1 MERKLAAIFAA
12 DVVGYGRLM
21 ERDEAGAFERLR
33 AHRKE
38 LFEPEIERH
47 HGRIFK
53 LMGDGLL
60 AEFGSVVDAVEC
72 AVVLQREM
80 AERNNGFAQDQRIDV
95 RIGVHLGDVIIEG
108 DDRHGDAVNIASR
121 LQQLAEPGGVC
132 VTETVVR
139 HVERKVA
146 VAFESEGK
154 HKVKNIAEPVAVHRV
169 LMEAAPTRARRGR
182 HLRAQYATVALVL
195 LVAAG
200 AGTAWYLRTAAPPAD
215 IAALQPQAAP
225 SPAASESPSPP
236 SSASPA
242 DAVATAAPGV
252 SPSSEGQPAPP
263 SDEGIPVIVVLPFE
277 DLTGDQV
284 HNDLG
289 RGIAEAFITD
299 LSTFPE
305 YDVVSSTT
313 SSRLS
318 DKTVPEI
325 VKATGA
331 LFVVEGSIRR
341 SGDKALVTVQLI
353 RGSTDRHLRIA
364 QLEEKMTDPVAMQ
377 EAVAS
382 RIRDELGGMTG
393 VLRKESEKIA
403 LAKSDADFTEYD
415 YYILGHIYTF
425 RDKWEDARK
434 IWEKGL
440 KRFPNSILLRCKMT
454 LYHLYYKR
462 SPNAAAPLV
471 AEVAPLAKR
480 TRLDEWYYHWVTAE
494 LHSFRGEM
502 DEAVAEAK
510 IVIDMAPYDT
520 ISLSNMAWILS
531 DGGLHDDAIKSANF
545 SVTND
550 PHPMKWQFASLYYAY
565 ETAGRVQE
573 AVDLAEAELR
583 DNPSPSKYWYE
594 VLAKGYAATG
604 QDEKSKKAYEKF
616 YSLPN
621 PPTQ

>member
-1 MERKLAAIFAA
+1 MERKLAAIFAV
-12 DVVGYGRLM
+12 DVVGYTALM
-21 ERDEAGAFERLR
+21 QRDEAGTFTRLR
-33 AHRKE
+33 GHRKE
-38 LFEPEIERH
+38 LFEPEIDRH

-80 AERNNGFAQDQRIDV
+80 AERNNGLPQDQRIDA

-132 VTETVVR
+132 VSETVVR
-139 HVERKVA
+139 HVDRKVA
-146 VAFESEGK
+146 VAFESEGR
-154 HKVKNIAEPVAVHRV
+154 HKVKNIEGPVAVYRV
-169 LMEAAPTRARRGR
+169 LMATAPTRVRRDWHLQAR
-182 HLRAQYATVALVL
+182 YAAAVLVL

-200 AGTAWYLRTAAPPAD
+200 AGAAWYLRAPAGPAG

-225 SPAASESPSPP
+225 ASTKNASPSST

-242 DAVATAAPGV
+242 DEIATAAPSV
-252 SPSSEGQPAPP
+252 SPPSEGQPAPV

-305 YDVVSSTT
+305 YDIVSSTT
-313 SSRLS
+313 SFRLS

-341 SGDKALVTVQLI
+341 SGDKVLVTVQLI
-353 RGSTDRHLRIA
+353 RGSTDRHLKIA
-364 QLEEKMTDPVAMQ
+364 QLEEKMTDSVAIQ

-403 LAKSDADFTEYD
+403 LAKADADFTEYD

-471 AEVAPLAKR
+471 AEVAPLPKK

-531 DGGLHDDAIKSANF
+531 DGGLHDEAIKSAIF
-545 SVTND
+545 
-550 PHPMKWQFASLYYAY
+550 
-565 ETAGRVQE
+565 R
-573 AVDLAEAELR
+573 
-583 DNPSPSKYWYE
+583 SP
-594 VLAKGYAATG
+594 TI
-604 QDEKSKKAYEKF
+604 
-616 YSLPN
+616 PIR
-621 PPTQ
+621 

>member
-1 MERKLAAIFAA
+1 MERKLVAIFAA
-12 DVVGYGRLM
+12 DVVGYARLM
-21 ERDEAGAFERLR
+21 ERDEAGTFARLR
-33 AHRKE
+33 AGRKE

-72 AVVLQREM
+72 SVVLQREM
-80 AERNNGFAQDQRIDV
+80 AERNNGLPEDQRIDV
-95 RIGVHLGDVIIEG
+95 RVGVHLGDVILEG
-108 DDRHGDAVNIASR
+108 DDRHGDAVNIAAR
-121 LQQLAEPGGVC
+121 LQQLAEPGGIC
-132 VTETVVR
+132 VSDTVAK
-139 HVERKVA
+139 HVDRKVA
-146 VAFESEGK
+146 VAFESIGK
-154 HKVKNIAEPVAVHRV
+154 HKVKNIAEPVAVSRV
-169 LMEAAPTRARRGR
+169 VMEAAPTRGRHGR
-182 HLRAQYATVALVL
+182 HLRAWCAAAALVL
-195 LVAAG
+195 LIAG
-200 AGTAWYLRTAAPPAD
+200 GVGAAWYLRTSAEPTD
-215 IAALQPQAAP
+215 VAALQPQAAP
-225 SPAASESPSPP
+225 APAASANPAPA
-236 SSASPA
+236 SSTSRT
-242 DAVATAAPGV
+242 DTVATAAP
-252 SPSSEGQPAPP
+252 PSESQPAAP

-284 HNDLG
+284 HNELG
-289 RGIAEAFITD
+289 RGVAEAFITD

-313 SSRLS
+313 SFRLS

-364 QLEEKMTDPVAMQ
+364 QIEEKMTDPVAMQ
-377 EAVAS
+377 EAVAG

-403 LAKSDADFTEYD
+403 LAKTDAEFTEYD

-425 RDKWEDARK
+425 QDQWERARE

-471 AEVAPLAKR
+471 AEVAPLPKT

-502 DEAVAEAK
+502 DQAVAEAK
-510 IVIDMAPYDT
+510 LVIAMAPYDA
-520 ISLSNMAWILS
+520 ISLSNMAWIFS
-531 DGGLHDDAIKSANF
+531 DGGLHDEAIKLASF
-545 SVTND
+545 SLAND
-550 PHPMKWQFASLYYAY
+550 PHPLKWQFASFVYAY
-565 ETAGRVQE
+565 ENAGRIQE
-573 AVDLAEAELR
+573 AVDIAETEIH
-583 DNPSPSKYWYE
+583 NSPSPSKYWYE
-594 VLAKGYAATG
+594 VLGKGYSALG
-604 QDEKSKKAYEKF
+604 QNDKSKAAYKKF
-616 YSLPN
+616 LSLPN